1 VARLTPNDWIRAAAR
16 QMATAGVDSVRVERL
31 SKDLKVSK
39 GSFYWH
45 FSDRAAL
52 LAAVLTTWEQD
63 STLAVIADLE
73 RHDEDPKLK
82 LWALFEEAFGAPAEH
97 DALEAA
103 IRTWAS
109 RDDVVKKVV
118 RRVDRRRLRF
128 VSDLLSAAGLPPAEA
143 SRRAELLYCA
153 LIGESVRRTY
163 GQAKLSRKGLRSLH
177 SMLLMGT

>member
-1 VARLTPNDWIRAAAR
+1 MARLTPDDWIRAAAR
-16 QMATAGVDSVRVERL
+16 QMATGGVDSVRVERL
-31 SKDLKVSK
+31 AKELKVSK

-45 FSDRAAL
+45 FSDRATL
-52 LAAVLTTWEQD
+52 LAEVLKVWEEE
-63 STLAVIADLE
+63 STLAVIADVE
-73 RHDEDPKLK
+73 RQDEDPKLK

-109 RDDVVKKVV
+109 RDDLVQRVV

-128 VSDLLSAAGLPPAEA
+128 VTDLLSASGLPQAEA
-143 SRRAELLYCA
+143 LRRAELLYCA
-153 LIGESVRRTY
+153 LIGESVRRSY
-163 GQAKLSRKGLRSLH
+163 GQAKLSRKSLRSLH